1 MPNSR
6 QSLPW
11 FLLVVSLPT
20 SSATAR
26 MRVWRGLK
34 ALGCVALRDGAYV
47 MPASAE
53 GDQVLQELGDECRR
67 EGGSAWLMDVQPRSA
82 EDAGAYRQLFDR
94 SAEYAELRKAWKQA
108 HRGLPSMAPVELAR
122 LQRKL
127 QREFDALR
135 GIDFFPNEASAE
147 AQAAWT
153 DFSRRIDSLLSPD
166 EPQANGGG
174 IPLLSIA
181 EYQGRTWATR
191 RRLWVD
197 RVASA
202 WLVRRFIDRE
212 ARFQWLAKPSD
223 CPKRALG
230 FDFDGATFT
239 HVGDRVT
246 FETLLA
252 SFGLEDDAALLR
264 IGTIVHALDVG
275 GDPVPEAK
283 GFEAMMAGARERLV
297 DDDDAL
303 LAEMSTVLDSFYAHF
318 RSEAR
323 KGDGKAG
330 SR

>member
-1 MPNSR
+1 MTASQ
-6 QSLPW
+6 QSLQW

-20 SSATAR
+20 TSATAR

-47 MPASAE
+47 MPASPGGEQA
-53 GDQVLQELGDECRR
+53 LQQLGDECRR

-82 EDAGAYRQLFDR
+82 EDSAAYRQLFDR
-94 SAEYAELRKAWKQA
+94 SEEYAELRKAWKEA
-108 HRGLPSMAPVELAR
+108 HRGLPSMGPVELAR
-122 LQRKL
+122 LQRKML
-127 QREFDALR
+127 RELDALR
-135 GIDFFPNEASAE
+135 GIDFFPNDASAE
-147 AQAAWT
+147 AEAAWT
-153 DFSRRIDSLLSPD
+153 EFSRRIDSLLSPD
-166 EPQANGGG
+166 EPQDTGGG
-174 IPLLSIA
+174 IPRLSIG

-202 WLVRRFIDRE
+202 WLIRRFIDQD

-252 SFGLEDDAALLR
+252 SFGLEADAALVR

-275 GDPVPEAK
+275 GEPVPEAK
-283 GFEAMMAGARERLV
+283 GFEAVMAGARARIS
-297 DDDDAL
+297 DDDAL
-303 LAEMSTVLDSFYAHF
+303 LAEMSTVLYSFYAHF
-318 RSEAR
+318 HNEAR
-323 KGDGKAG
+323 KTLKAA
-330 SR
+330 RDE